1 MYKKNIF
8 FDFFYSLLTFN
19 NGFNN
24 ANNSKRIRK
33 IAQRIT
39 KNKQRNISKWLF
51 QLDLFQSFTQ
61 VFIKQIY
68 FFSIFIAII
77 FKSKE

>member
-68 FFSIFIAII
+68 FFFYFYCNNI
-77 FKSKE
+77 

>member
-1 MYKKNIF
+1 MCKKKKYF
-8 FDFFYSLLTFN
+8 FYFFYSLLTFN

-61 VFIKQIY
+61 VFIKQIHFFFY
-68 FFSIFIAII
+68 FYCNNI
-77 FKSKE
+77 